1 MAKFWQLLEDS
12 VITQALTTLALV
24 GAVIYL
30 VIVGQ
35 PIPEGLFG
43 LASLAMGF
51 YFGSKGQLT
60 GKQAARAAVQQLTNE
75 KGEDH
80 GLFRD

>member
-12 VITQALTTLALV
+12 VITQAMTTLALV

-30 VIVGQ
+30 VIAGQ

-51 YFGSKGQLT
+51 YFGSKGALT
-60 GKQAARAAVQQLTNE
+60 GKQAARSVVQQLE
-75 KGEDH
+75 RKE
-80 GLFRD
+80 